1 MGLLDEIKK
10 HGSETYNT
18 LSEGLMGDRARGLL
32 DMFAGNIKSGLPMLD
47 KDPMDWE
54 AADVLNVA
62 MGGTIAG
69 RMAKTA
75 NPEMLKRADDMK
87 AAGYSRDEIWKTTGE
102 EFNQPAFFDGDN
114 NLKWE
119 IDDSAYKYTPENLDK
134 ISFDDITVRDGTV
147 ARSTDHPAMLD
158 AYPDLRDVQAI
169 DYPFRSK
176 RGTSGQYAPKDTKRE
191 YPASVTMW
199 DSGINTKRS
208 TNIHELNHGIQ
219 DIENLPLGGSPSQFN
234 NKNRDVLNL
243 QRKQQSERL
252 KDSGFDTWAEDLM
265 LNNSERYNS
274 LLTEGNS
281 DNGWMGPMY
290 KAFELE
296 SKNNKGFSGIATQA
310 DRAISKSLKETTFTP
325 YESYQRLAGEAD
337 ARAVQARMD
346 MTMPERIDR
355 PFPKDYDVP
364 ESEFIYNY
372 KKGLL
377 E

>member
-1 MGLLDEIKK
+1 MGLFDEIKK
-10 HGSETYNT
+10 HGSETYDT

-75 NPEMLKRADDMK
+75 NPDMLKRADEMK

-102 EFNQPAFFDGDN
+102 EFNQPAFFDGDG

-134 ISFDDITVRDGTV
+134 ESFSGMSYRKGTV
-147 ARSTDHPAMLD
+147 AKSTDHPAMLD
-158 AYPDLRDVQAI
+158 AYPDLKDVQSI

-176 RGTSGQYAPKDTKRE
+176 ARLSGQYTPEDAKWKT
-191 YPASVTMW
+191 PASVTLW
-199 DSGINTKRS
+199 DGGSSTKRS
-208 TNIHELNHGIQ
+208 TNLHELNHGIQ
-219 DIENLPLGGSPSQFN
+219 DIENLPLGGSQKQFTTVDN
-234 NKNRDVLNL
+234 AADIDMLSDANILNKITSKMKGDIDQAKVTFKSMLGRDPALGAESIVLGGES
-243 QRKQQSERL
+243 SESIIKRREAL
-252 KDSGFDTWAEDLM
+252 KLA
-265 LNNSERYNS
+265 
-274 LLTEGNS
+274 
-281 DNGWMGPMY
+281 
-290 KAFELE
+290 
-296 SKNNKGFSGIATQA
+296 SK
-310 DRAISKSLKETTFTP
+310 TP
-325 YESYQRLAGEAD
+325 YEIYQRLAGEAD
-337 ARAVQARMD
+337 ARAVEARMD
-346 MTMPERIDR
+346 MTMPERIAR

-372 KKGLL
+372 RKGLL